1 LKPTAAHTYY
11 KRLLKPITHIIDKK
25 VDLAD
30 EKKKPTAALL
40 FLNIQSPFLHH
51 VVATGGG
58 ARSGVGPLHHPFPDL

>member
-1 LKPTAAHTYY
+1 LFPSFINILNNQIPEHKSFNFLEEHKSA
-11 KRLLKPITHIIDKK
+11 R
-25 VDLAD
+25 
-30 EKKKPTAALL
+30 KPTAALL

>member
-1 LKPTAAHTYY
+1 MCDNLGLKSIHSSLNNQLNSFNFLEEHKSA
-11 KRLLKPITHIIDKK
+11 R
-25 VDLAD
+25 
-30 EKKKPTAALL
+30 KPTAALL